1 VSNRLY
7 ILFDSRAATG
17 DVADLEG
24 TAVLV
29 VCESESQARSFAGE
43 YGGMACWSYAKSGK
57 VLTDPQWE
65 WNWFDDGGFSDVNRK
80 GKLRTEER
88 EVSDA

>member
-1 VSNRLY
+1 VSKRLY
-7 ILFDSRAATG
+7 ILFDSRAATT
-17 DVADLEG
+17 DPDDLDE
-24 TAVLV
+24 ASVLV
-29 VCESESQARSFAGE
+29 VCETDESARSFAGE

-57 VLTDPQWE
+57 ELTDPQWE